1 MDTKSSLNTNS
12 VNLERKFVRTL
23 LNCNERLFFSAEQII
38 GVYHNISVSIFL
50 CQGWFWSCFKVQTK
64 NLFLE
69 EVIKGSQEIIWLFP
83 PPLSVAKRVRMLH
96 KKSANTQDIVLER
109 ISERDVFLQ
118 LF

>member
-38 GVYHNISVSIFL
+38 GVYQNISVSIFL
-50 CQGWFWSCFKVQTK
+50 CQGWLWSCLKVQMK

-69 EVIKGSQEIIWLFP
+69 EVIEGSQEIIWLFP

-96 KKSANTQDIVLER
+96 KKNANTQDIVLER